1 MTAERYRGVW
11 VSDRPLDSNEGAAGE
26 WVLMVDI
33 GEADLSEWEW
43 VEEGKSYR
51 EWLVPAEI
59 LNLYPRL
66 IMVKRTATPF

>member
-11 VSDRPLDSNEGAAGE
+11 VSDRPRDSNEGAAGE

-43 VEEGKSYR
+43 VEEGKVLS
-51 EWLVPAEI
+51 
-59 LNLYPRL
+59 
-66 IMVKRTATPF
+66 